1 MEMETQTEINLSVK
15 EEEEEGLKIEDLSG
29 KVHQLPC
36 SVKYNGPSS
45 VSQYFK
51 PKPTPTTGIQE
62 SFFRGR
68 NLLGTTLPIPHPYSG
83 FVIGKKSFVK
93 RKASDMSEEK
103 NSSCW
108 EVKAK
113 FQNLTYW
120 NHDTLPSHDDAF
132 SRSFHWL
139 SVAEAALPA
148 TLLKILCMNAAA
160 QASDC

>member
-139 SVAEAALPA
+139 SVAEALHKPVTAEDLVSASMAL
-148 TLLKILCMNAAA
+148 KKM
-160 QASDC
+160 D

>member
-1 MEMETQTEINLSVK
+1 MEKETETETEINLSVK
-15 EEEEEGLKIEDLSG
+15 EEEGLKIEDVSG

-83 FVIGKKSFVK
+83 QYSLFSFSFFSQFTDFIHYTHFIIYVSLIPYGNNASVIIIIIIINDSTHSKPLIW
-93 RKASDMSEEK
+93 A
-103 NSSCW
+103 
-108 EVKAK
+108 
-113 FQNLTYW
+113 Y
-120 NHDTLPSHDDAF
+120 
-132 SRSFHWL
+132 
-139 SVAEAALPA
+139 
-148 TLLKILCMNAAA
+148 
-160 QASDC
+160 

>member
-1 MEMETQTEINLSVK
+1 MEMEMETETETEINLSVK
-15 EEEEEGLKIEDLSG
+15 EEEGLKIEDVSG

-83 FVIGKKSFVK
+83 
-93 RKASDMSEEK
+93 
-103 NSSCW
+103 
-108 EVKAK
+108 
-113 FQNLTYW
+113 
-120 NHDTLPSHDDAF
+120 
-132 SRSFHWL
+132 
-139 SVAEAALPA
+139 
-148 TLLKILCMNAAA
+148 
-160 QASDC
+160 